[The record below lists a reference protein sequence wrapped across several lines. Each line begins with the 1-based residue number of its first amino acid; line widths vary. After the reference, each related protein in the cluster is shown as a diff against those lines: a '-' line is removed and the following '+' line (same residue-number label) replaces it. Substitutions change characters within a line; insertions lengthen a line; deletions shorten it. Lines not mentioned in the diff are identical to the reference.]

1 MSFPCL
7 ETSAGSPSPILGSSL
22 ISWPWHLWSSV
33 IMPFQ
38 LISTIS
44 PYSVSPDPLN
54 TSILILFYYF
64 CFRVCLPY
72 LSPPGLPRAVLFRPS
87 RLSTHVTS
95 SLSLLHP
102 WNESAFPQPSPY
114 PLIPP
119 NFNCLLRRS
128 VFPLKLMNSW
138 RAAPTSC
145 PSLFSQLCS
154 PLPGTGWML
163 RDRQK

>member
-1 MSFPCL
+1 MSKTSVHVIPLLRNLCWLPMAYTMKQFNLMALASVVLCNHAFPAHL
-7 ETSAGSPSPILGSSL
+7 DHFSL
-22 ISWPWHLWSSV
+22 
-33 IMPFQ
+33 FC
-38 LISTIS
+38 
-44 PYSVSPDPLN
+44 VSPDPLN
-54 TSILILFYYF
+54 TSIRILFYYF

-114 PLIPP
+114 PLIPS

-128 VFPLKLMNSW
+128 VFPLKLVNS
-138 RAAPTSC
+138 
-145 PSLFSQLCS
+145 
-154 PLPGTGWML
+154 
-163 RDRQK
+163 